1 MTTEELLQNV
11 QFIVDEQGRRKAA
24 VLDYPVWE
32 QILTILEDLE
42 DAEELRQSRLED
54 EEIIPWEQV
63 QADYKAAHPDADL

>member
-1 MTTEELLQNV
+1 MTTDELLQNV

-54 EEIIPWEQV
+54 EEIIPWEQ
-63 QADYKAAHPDADL
+63 AKAELRASGIDV